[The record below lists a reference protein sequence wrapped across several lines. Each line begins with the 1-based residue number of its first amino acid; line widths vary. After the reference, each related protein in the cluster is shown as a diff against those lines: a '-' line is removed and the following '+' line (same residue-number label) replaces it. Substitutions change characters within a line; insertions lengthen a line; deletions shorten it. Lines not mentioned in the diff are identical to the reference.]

1 MYVLL
6 RLRKALSKYMMSFS
20 WQGVFGALLAYLGV
34 AWLLLLFAGEKEIIA
49 ANTFFYWILVTAST
63 VGYGDISPSTTVGK
77 HVVAFFI
84 IPVGIGLFAMIVGR
98 IAVFVST
105 QWRKGVMGYKSLHA
119 QDHIV
124 VIGWNQ
130 QRTLLLL
137 NLLLEELKQGEKKQI
152 VLCVTKDIENPLPE
166 YVEFVKAR
174 VFNDQDDMARAC
186 IDKAST
192 IIIDTPLDD
201 VTMTT
206 ALFCFK
212 QNPTAHIIA
221 YFMDESLSALLKSH
235 CPSIECTPS
244 VSVEMLAKAAMDPGS
259 SALHQQLLN
268 ATRGT
273 TQYSIHYPENCPET
287 KVEPIFEGFKKHH
300 NATFIG
306 IKSLTNGGMVLNPGL
321 SDTIEPGCTLYYIS
335 ESRIKNI
342 DWQAL
347 YV

>member
-1 MYVLL
+1 MHILL
-6 RLRKALSKYMMSFS
+6 TLRRALSKYMMSFG
-20 WQGVFGALLAYLGV
+20 WLGIFIALVTYMTS
-34 AWLLLLFAGEKEIIA
+34 AWLLLFFSGEKEIIA
-49 ANTFFYWILVTAST
+49 ASTFFYWMLVTAST

-77 HVVAFFI
+77 HVVAFYI
-84 IPVGIGLFAMIVGR
+84 IPLGIGLFALIVGR
-98 IAVFVST
+98 VAVFVST
-105 QWRKGVMGYKSLHA
+105 QWRRGVMGYKSLHV
-119 QDHIV
+119 QNHIV

-137 NLLLEELKQGEKKQI
+137 NLLLAELRQGEQKQI
-152 VLCVTKDIENPLPE
+152 VLCATKDVENPLPE
-166 YVEFVKAR
+166 SIGFVKAR

-201 VTMTT
+201 ITMTT

-259 SALHQQLLN
+259 SILHQQLLN

-273 TQYSIHYPENCPET
+273 TQYSIRYPEDCPET
-287 KVEPIFEGFKKHH
+287 KVEPIFKGFKKHH

-306 IKSLTNGGMVLNPGL
+306 MKRVKDGGMILNPELGE
-321 SDTIEPGCTLYYIS
+321 TIKPGCILYYIS
-335 ESRIKNI
+335 ETRIKNI
-342 DWQAL
+342 DWQVL